1 MPKGRLPHFVIIG
14 AMRAGTTTVWDHLR
28 RHPDVFMPYIKEP
41 NFFVDGV
48 NWDRGFDWYESLFA
62 DAKPGQLLG
71 EASTGYTN
79 FPRYGGVPKLLAEH
93 IPDVKLIYLVRHPVE
108 RMKSAWVLMRSE
120 YHEWRPLTEALLSDI
135 FYITQSQYA
144 AQIAQYLQYFS
155 RESILLLRY
164 EDLSADLSGA
174 MTKICEFLGI
184 DATKIRLADEPI
196 NSSSSKL
203 LPRRRMRLIESSFA
217 RAGLQAQAQRLRA
230 HPIAGLTHKPF
241 SREELRLSEE
251 VRDRLL
257 DYLSCDVRAFRELV
271 GPSMDLWGLA

>member
-1 MPKGRLPHFVIIG
+1 MPKGRLPQFVIIG
-14 AMRAGTTTVWDHLR
+14 AMRAGTTTVWDHLK
-28 RHPDVFMPYIKEP
+28 RHPDVFMPDVKEP

-48 NWDRGFDWYESLFA
+48 NWYRGFEWYESLFA
-62 DAKPGQLLG
+62 EAKPGQLLG

-79 FPRYGGVPKLLAEH
+79 FPRYGGVPKLMSEH
-93 IPDVKLIYLVRHPVE
+93 IPDVKLIYLMRHPVE
-108 RMKSAWVLMRSE
+108 RMRSAWVLMRSE

-144 AQIAQYLQYFS
+144 AQLTQYLQYFS

-164 EDLSADLSGA
+164 EDLAADLRGT

-184 DATKIRLADEPI
+184 DPTKVRLTEEAI
-196 NSSSSKL
+196 NSSSSKM

-217 RAGLQAQAQRLRA
+217 KAGFQAQAQRLRA
-230 HPIAGLTHKPF
+230 HPIAGLTHKP
-241 SREELRLSEE
+241 SASEDLRLSQD
-251 VRDRLL
+251 VTDRLL
-257 DYLSCDVRAFRELV
+257 DYLSCDVRVLRELV